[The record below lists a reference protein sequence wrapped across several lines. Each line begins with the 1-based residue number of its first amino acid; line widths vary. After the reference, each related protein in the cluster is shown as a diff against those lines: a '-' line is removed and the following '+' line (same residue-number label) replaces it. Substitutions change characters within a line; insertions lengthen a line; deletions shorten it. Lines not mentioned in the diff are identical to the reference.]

1 MSVNLDVICW
11 ASRCS
16 GSGEC
21 QYVFMLKCQYNV
33 ICQSVSNAMSV
44 DWHWR
49 GYEVRRKTPKLIFLK
64 SINPDIEVKCWLYW
78 TKMFITHIVSILL
91 LFLLIVPLYYMALDT
106 DNTRTQATSQSVFS
120 DNFDDLTLNYLS
132 VLKLCFSS
140 FKDIHLKLKV

>member
-1 MSVNLDVICW
+1 MTEDVNLNWCVSVNLDVICW

-64 SINPDIEVKCWLYW
+64 SIIPDIEVRCWLYW
-78 TKMFITHIVSILL
+78 TKMYITHIVSILL
-91 LFLLIVPLYYMALDT
+91 LFFINCTSLLYGPGHWQHSDT
-106 DNTRTQATSQSVFS
+106 SHVSI
-120 DNFDDLTLNYLS
+120 
-132 VLKLCFSS
+132 CF
-140 FKDIHLKLKV
+140 LW